1 MEAFLPYINIPTLYI
16 FAVSQM
22 IKAFEASIVNIDK
35 YAPDGKTG
43 SLTAI
48 LANIT
53 IGVKNG
59 NNDAQNAIGVSG
71 FFATVNIMKKLIMIV
86 KISGI

>member
-16 FAVSQM
+16 LAVSQM
-22 IKAFEASIVNIDK
+22 IKAVEASIVNIDK
-35 YAPDGKTG
+35 YTPDGKTG

-59 NNDAQNAIGVSG
+59 NSDAQNAIGVSG
-71 FFATVNIMKKLIMIV
+71 FFATVNIMKKLIIIV